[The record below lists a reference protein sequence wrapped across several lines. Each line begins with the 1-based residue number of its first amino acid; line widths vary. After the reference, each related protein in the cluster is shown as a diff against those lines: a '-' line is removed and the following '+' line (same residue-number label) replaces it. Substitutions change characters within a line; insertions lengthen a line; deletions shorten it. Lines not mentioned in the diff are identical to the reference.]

1 MALDALDPFNVKR
14 QLERLEGVRRG
25 VAVAADAGFLLNAR
39 RALLPLPLVDR
50 SDAVPAEVL
59 PPLSRRPAPGL
70 RGKRVG
76 VVGSGGSGACVA
88 MIGVARAF
96 EEAGVRPAA
105 ISACSGSAL
114 WGAMWAAG
122 MTADEM
128 ADFSLAWR
136 PQDYLD
142 IQWARL
148 PRFALSAMRGFT
160 GLAKGE
166 ALEQL
171 FDRRLWHMSAGETDI
186 PFHTTVYNMDRGRLE
201 VFGSQTTPDLTLG
214 ELVRIAVALP
224 FVVEAVRVEGD
235 LYVDGGVIDAFPAEP
250 MIDDGGFDHV
260 FGLNVLL
267 PPGLEADDISGWD
280 AGRLPILDLS
290 RRIATGGHLEL
301 ARRSRRRLGE
311 RLTLIEPADPD
322 DVHGFAFYDVFL
334 DRRRWPDL
342 IRRGHTATVEALAPF
357 RARTKASKRP
367 AAARSS
373 S

>member
-14 QLERLEGVRRG
+14 QLERLEGVRRS
-25 VAVAADAGFLLNAR
+25 VALATDTGFLLNAR
-39 RALLPLPLVDR
+39 RALLPLPFVDR
-50 SDAVPAEVL
+50 EDPVAPDAL
-59 PPLSRRPAPGL
+59 PPLARRPAPGL

-88 MIGVARAF
+88 MIGMARAF
-96 EEAGVRPAA
+96 EEAGVRPAS

-122 MTADEM
+122 MTPEEM

-160 GLAKGE
+160 GLAKGQ
-166 ALEQL
+166 ALERL

-201 VFGSQTTPDLTLG
+201 VFGSETTPDLTLG
-214 ELVRIAVALP
+214 ELARIAVALP
-224 FVVEAVRVEGD
+224 LIVEAVRVEGD

-250 MIDDGGFDHV
+250 LIDDGGFDHV

-267 PPGLEADDISGWD
+267 PSGLEADDISGWE
-280 AGRLPILDLS
+280 ANRLPVLDLS
-290 RRIATGGHLEL
+290 RRIAVGGHLEL
-301 ARRSRRRLGE
+301 ARRSRRRLGDK
-311 RLTLIEPADPD
+311 LTLIEPADPD

-342 IRRGHTATVEALAPF
+342 IRRGHTATVDALEPF
-357 RARTKASKRP
+357 RQRPKQARRT
-367 AAARSS
+367 AAAKTTP
-373 S
+373 